1 MSERVGVKRKYPVMR
16 WKSWGPKLCPHCTY
30 PDCLHARQVGA
41 CPIDDILGQ
50 LEKSMKE
57 GA

>member
-1 MSERVGVKRKYPVMR
+1 MPGAKRKYPTMK

-41 CPIDDILGQ
+41 CPIDDVLGQ
-50 LEKSMKE
+50 LEKNMKAE